1 MSSSTRY
8 APPAAAGD
16 APERDGPDTVDLD
29 DVDVGV
35 EFVDDGAPAPPSALR
50 PIRVARAMA
59 LGVLIAGIA
68 VLAVQFHRTGHPQ
81 GDDFALYLRQA
92 RAVFAGNTA
101 EVVAD
106 NRFAVANS
114 DPLFSPDSYPWG
126 FPLLLAPLVRLWGL
140 DYELLKLVEMAVL
153 CLGFVLIH
161 GVVRRRTN
169 AVVAWF
175 VVATLGLSSAYL
187 AHTGNLLSEYPHLLA
202 VVTTIWFLDRT
213 LDSATWFDAARW
225 RLVVLGLL
233 AAVAFNVRREGV
245 VLVGVFAVAQAFDL
259 TDRWRARGRL
269 GLPRLP
275 LVWRSE
281 WLTLVTPYAAFLAAA
296 GAFQVLLPTTL
307 MPDNDNRFG
316 NVPTRATE
324 AVDVIAKQLGFGP
337 HTGWGVVLVVAAA
350 VGAVVGVV
358 RAPRLH
364 VPIVALAVGTGLVVG
379 THLRM
384 IDRYYLQITP
394 WVLMYAVYAAV
405 IGAAAV
411 VGVVATALRR
421 SAGARGSTGRGP
433 AVAGTAV
440 ACAALFA
447 LVPSRVTQLVDEID
461 RVQDADATGVP
472 QVGPTDAASR
482 AIFAAVER
490 ETSADDVVGY
500 FRSRTLTLYTGRRA
514 IQTTSLQRMAEV
526 ADYYAMK
533 RDSSYW
539 QPSVDDDIEEYGM
552 SIAWQDANWTL
563 YRFGDD

>member
-1 MSSSTRY
+1 VSSSTRY

-140 DYELLKLVEMAVL
+140 DYERLKLVEMAVL

-281 WLTLVTPYAAFLAAA
+281 WLTLVMPHVAFAAA
-296 GAFQVLLPTTL
+296 VGAFQVLLPTTL

-364 VPIVALAVGTGLVVG
+364 VPLVALTVGTVLVVG

-384 IDRYYLQITP
+384 VDRYYLQITP
-394 WVLMYAVYAAV
+394 WVLMYATYAV
-405 IGAAAV
+405 IVVSGLAVRRVRRGAF
-411 VGVVATALRR
+411 VGVV
-421 SAGARGSTGRGP
+421 
-433 AVAGTAV
+433 GTSV
-440 ACAALFA
+440 ACAGLVA
-447 LVPSRVTQLVDEID
+447 LVPSAVPRLADDID
-461 RVQDADATGVP
+461 KIQDANARGLA
-472 QVGPTDAASR
+472 QIGPTDRTSQ
-482 AIFAAVER
+482 AIVAAVER
-490 ETSADDVVGY
+490 ETGAGDVVGY

-539 QPSVDDDIEEYGM
+539 QPSVDAGDIEEYGM

>member
-1 MSSSTRY
+1 MSSSTVY
-8 APPAAAGD
+8 ALPARHRLA
-16 APERDGPDTVDLD
+16 
-29 DVDVGV
+29 
-35 EFVDDGAPAPPSALR
+35 SAVVL
-50 PIRVARAMA
+50 A
-59 LGVLIAGIA
+59 VLIAGIA

-114 DPLFSPDSYPWG
+114 DPLFSPDAYPWG

-140 DYELLKLVEMAVL
+140 DYERLKLVEVAVL

-337 HTGWGVVLVVAAA
+337 HTGWGSCSWSPLPS
-350 VGAVVGVV
+350 
-358 RAPRLH
+358 APSSEWCALH
-364 VPIVALAVGTGLVVG
+364 GCTC
-379 THLRM
+379 
-384 IDRYYLQITP
+384 
-394 WVLMYAVYAAV
+394 
-405 IGAAAV
+405 
-411 VGVVATALRR
+411 R
-421 SAGARGSTGRGP
+421 SWPSPSARICG
-433 AVAGTAV
+433 
-440 ACAALFA
+440 
-447 LVPSRVTQLVDEID
+447 
-461 RVQDADATGVP
+461 
-472 QVGPTDAASR
+472 
-482 AIFAAVER
+482 
-490 ETSADDVVGY
+490 
-500 FRSRTLTLYTGRRA
+500 
-514 IQTTSLQRMAEV
+514 
-526 ADYYAMK
+526 
-533 RDSSYW
+533 
-539 QPSVDDDIEEYGM
+539 
-552 SIAWQDANWTL
+552 
-563 YRFGDD
+563 